1 MDNMELSLLFKAL
14 SQILSNQQKIEKEI
28 DILNKKDIYD
38 YDYFDTY
45 TKKLAEQCS
54 AVSKKFE

>member
-1 MDNMELSLLFKAL
+1 MDSQDLNLLFRAL
-14 SQILSNQQKIEKEI
+14 SQILSNQQEIEKKI
-28 DILNKKDIYD
+28 DILNNKDLYD